1 MLLRRPGTVNATKRR
16 WPFLSMSHFASKLQK
31 ISVNRTLM
39 RSFLGRLSWE
49 HRDQKPV
56 YCNIKSGHTETTRD
70 SLLFGGIVTLH
81 ARLFKTLF
89 SKSLMEIGS
98 FSKYNDELCRVKGA
112 LGARAFSSLCLP
124 DQGPRSNGERSDF

>member
-1 MLLRRPGTVNATKRR
+1 
-16 WPFLSMSHFASKLQK
+16 
-31 ISVNRTLM
+31 M
-39 RSFLGRLSWE
+39 RSFVGRLCWE
-49 HRDQKPV
+49 RRDQKPV
-56 YCNIKSGHTETTRD
+56 YCNIKKGHTETTRD

-98 FSKYNDELCRVKGA
+98 FCKYNDELCGVKGA
-112 LGARAFSSLCLP
+112 LAARAVSSLCLP